1 VSALHAVRSHQTP
14 LMCAKPPPV
23 NDKRPAMCD
32 PTDPRLCGFHRAEDL
47 QREPD
52 PPGSWGWFWIGF
64 AIVAGALVV
73 VWWL

>member
-1 VSALHAVRSHQTP
+1 
-14 LMCAKPPPV
+14 
-23 NDKRPAMCD
+23 MCD